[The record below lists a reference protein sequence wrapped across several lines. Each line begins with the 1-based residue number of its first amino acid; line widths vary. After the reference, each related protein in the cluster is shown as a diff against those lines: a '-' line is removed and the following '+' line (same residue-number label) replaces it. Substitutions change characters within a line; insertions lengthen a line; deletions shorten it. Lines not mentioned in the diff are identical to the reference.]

1 MNATPIGYDMQWN
14 SFQDF
19 WHMGGYGFY
28 VWSSFGLTAAV
39 IAAEVALVRARRQ
52 RVQQELRDNFD
63 SEESKV

>member
-1 MNATPIGYDMQWN
+1 MHWN

-28 VWSSFGLTAAV
+28 VWTSYGLTAVVVAV
-39 IAAEVALVRARRQ
+39 EIVQTRMRRK
-52 RVQQELRDNFD
+52 RVLQQLRDNFD

>member
-1 MNATPIGYDMQWN
+1 MQWN

-28 VWSSFGLTAAV
+28 VWTSYGLTAVVVAV
-39 IAAEVALVRARRQ
+39 EIVQTRMRRK
-52 RVQQELRDNFD
+52 RVLQQLRDNFD

>member
-1 MNATPIGYDMQWN
+1 
-14 SFQDF
+14 
-19 WHMGGYGFY
+19 MGGYGFY

-39 IAAEVALVRARRQ
+39 IATEVALVRARRQ